1 MFFESRCVA
10 NSAAI
15 VSAISHVHWRRWNRL
30 RQLFS
35 GLSVCHTVR
44 CAVSMFGIIIP
55 ADHIVQ
61 RPRHSNLP
69 LSDLESCE
77 LSKTWKLCWL
87 GMTPQAI
94 VLQNTLPYSRSLTEY
109 VCLLIT
115 CASFQH
121 HENVPAETET
131 ARNTGE
137 FGFLW
142 ILRTNG
148 LRCHRH
154 AHAHDALTV
163 IPK

>member
-1 MFFESRCVA
+1 MCT
-10 NSAAI
+10 
-15 VSAISHVHWRRWNRL
+15 VHWRRWNRL
-30 RQLFS
+30 PHLFS

-44 CAVSMFGIIIP
+44 CAINVLGVIIP
-55 ADHIVQ
+55 ADHIIQ

-69 LSDLESCE
+69 LSDLEFTALCAE
-77 LSKTWKLCWL
+77 QDWKALL
-87 GMTPQAI
+87 VGMTLQAI
-94 VLQNTLPYSRSLTEY
+94 VLQNTPPYSRSPTEY
-109 VCLLIT
+109 ICLLIT

-142 ILRTNG
+142 LLRTNG
-148 LRCHRH
+148 SRCHRH